1 MTEVDEGLKAEL
13 LALAKAVA
21 TEASELVATRAA
33 SISTLDTKSSTT
45 DIVTDVDRAAETLIV
60 ERIRTARPDDGI
72 VGEEGTGVVGTSGID
87 WVVDPIDGTTSFV
100 YSYPGYSVS
109 IAAATDAGTIVGAVA
124 DPVHGHL
131 YSAALGMGAHRSSTS
146 GSSTS
151 GSSTSGSDLSHPLT
165 VNKVDQLGSAL
176 VATGFGYEASRR
188 AKQAVVL
195 TGLLPEVRDI
205 RRSGSAALDLCFVA
219 CGQVDAYFEVGLNMW
234 DLAAGLLIAQEA
246 GASSIA
252 EFPDDH
258 PPFIVASAPGIA
270 DALFERL
277 DAHDARLQN

>member
-131 YSAALGMGAHRSSTS
+131 YSAALGMGAHRSNTS
-146 GSSTS
+146 GSE
-151 GSSTSGSDLSHPLT
+151 LSHPLT

-252 EFPDDH
+252 EFPDNH